1 MAFSHGKN
9 GVFKINDTT
18 SLRDISQYVTKV
30 DVKRNKDTADV
41 SALGNSSKAYVAGMR
56 DAQISVDAL
65 WDPTLI
71 GFLNT
76 IWNQDAATAFE
87 WDPAGVTT
95 GQPKLTGNCIL
106 TDYEPSGD
114 TGSAVTV
121 SITLQVTG
129 GVTDGTN

>member
-9 GVFKINDTT
+9 GVFKLNDTT
-18 SLRDISQYVTKV
+18 ALRDMSQYIQKV

-41 SALGNSSKAYVAGMR
+41 SALGNSSKAYVAGLR
-56 DAQISVDAL
+56 DATIQIDAK
-65 WDPTLI
+65 WDPIII
-71 GFLNT
+71 GWLNT

-106 TDYEPSGD
+106 TDYEP
-114 TGSAVTV
+114 TGGVDDAVGV
-121 SITLQVTG
+121 SFSLQVTG